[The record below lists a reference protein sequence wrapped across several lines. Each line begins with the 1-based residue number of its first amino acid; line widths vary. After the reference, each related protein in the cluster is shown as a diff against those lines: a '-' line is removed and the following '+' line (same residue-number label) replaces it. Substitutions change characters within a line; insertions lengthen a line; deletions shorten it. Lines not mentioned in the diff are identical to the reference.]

1 MVPDLLGRV
10 NPSFMKQIFAIVSPK
25 SRSIS
30 LLILV
35 STAEQILLSLLS

>member
-1 MVPDLLGRV
+1 MAPDLFGRSI
-10 NPSFMKQIFAIVSPK
+10 PFKKQIFAIVSPK
-25 SRSIS
+25 LRSIS